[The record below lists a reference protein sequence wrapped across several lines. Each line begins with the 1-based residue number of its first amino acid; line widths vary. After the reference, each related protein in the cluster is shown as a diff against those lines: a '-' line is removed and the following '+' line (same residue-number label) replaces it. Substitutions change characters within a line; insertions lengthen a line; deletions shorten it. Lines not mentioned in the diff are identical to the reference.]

1 LVHGGTGVGN
11 IQNNYGVVV
20 MVNRDIN
27 FSLWLDFIERDYL
40 KNEFSNLLEKGIVN
54 GATSNPA
61 IFANAITT
69 SPAYKEQLASLEG
82 KSAKEKYEALAI
94 EDIRTAAQMLRPLY
108 DDGNDGYISIEVD
121 PFLCNDTEGTIAEG
135 RRLFEAI
142 GEPNVMVKVPATQAG
157 YEAMTELMSM
167 GISVNATLVFSPKQ
181 ATQCF
186 KAMTKGIAKGEQYGS
201 CRVEAVISV
210 FVSRFDRA
218 LDAELEAVGIE
229 AGKTGIYNA
238 AKIYNMI
245 EGNGV
250 RNIRALFASTG
261 VKGDNFE
268 PNYYIKEL
276 MAADSVNTAPLKTIE
291 AHIATSDRAEALPLD
306 QALINGYFMNLEDN
320 GFRMEEVYKKLLDE
334 GLLAFEES
342 FQDMLDQIK

>member
-1 LVHGGTGVGN
+1 
-11 IQNNYGVVV
+11 

-40 KNEFSNLLEKGIVN
+40 KNEFGKLLEQGIVN

-61 IFANAITT
+61 IFAEAITT
-69 SPAYKEQLASLEG
+69 STAYKEQLASLEG
-82 KSAKEKYEALAI
+82 KSAKEKYEVLAV
-94 EDIRTAAQMLRPLY
+94 EDIKTAAQMLRPLY

-121 PFLCNDTEGTIAEG
+121 PFLCNDTKGTIEEG
-135 RRLFEAI
+135 KRLFKAI

-157 YEAMTELMSM
+157 YEAMTVLMAD

-186 KAMTKGIAKGEQYGS
+186 KAMTKGIAQGEKFGS

-218 LDAELEAVGIE
+218 LDIELEASGIDPY
-229 AGKTGIYNA
+229 KTGIYNA

-245 EGNGV
+245 EGNEV
-250 RNIRALFASTG
+250 PNIRALFASTG
-261 VKGDNFE
+261 VKGDALTS
-268 PNYYIKEL
+268 NYYIKGL
-276 MAADSVNTAPLKTIE
+276 MAAHSVNTAPLATIE
-291 AHIATSDRAEALPLD
+291 AHLQTNETAEELPIDDSVL
-306 QALINGYFMNLEDN
+306 NGYFMNLEDN
-320 GFRMEEVYKKLLDE
+320 GFKMDDIYKQLLDE
-334 GLLAFEES
+334 GLVAFEES
-342 FQDMLDQIK
+342 FTNMLEQIK